1 MSAGRRAAGFAAGL
15 LSAAVLGA
23 FWASD
28 YMKLTPWAMG
38 LCLWSGGNPAG
49 AGAFIPEETVP
60 QEPLL
65 SIKDGGV
72 DIASLSGVSELAA
85 GDFNREAADAG
96 AVPYPE
102 IMESHD
108 GVISAVYYQEASG
121 VQYFSLPEAGQV
133 RNMTSVPMD
142 VLMEESGRLPEFKI
156 DFGDKPQVLIMHTH
170 TTESFEPYERDF
182 YDASFYCRTTDERKN
197 VVAVGEAMASQLK
210 AAGIGVIHDKTIHD
224 YPSYNGAYERS
235 AETVRRILSQN
246 PTIKV
251 VIDLHRDAIERNG
264 GERIAPTAEIGGKK
278 AAQVMIISGCDDGTM
293 NMPDYMKNF
302 RLACLWQKELE
313 GSYKGLTRPVLFAYK
328 KYNQDLTSGSLLI
341 EIGGHAN
348 SIDQAVYSGELAG
361 RALAKALSGL
371 AE

>member
-1 MSAGRRAAGFAAGL
+1 MGFGQKAAGRAVGI

-23 FWASD
+23 VWALDFSEF
-28 YMKLTPWAMG
+28 TPWAMG
-38 LCLWSGGNPAG
+38 LCLWSAPASYDT
-49 AGAFIPEETVP
+49 AEVVPEVTSP
-60 QEPLL
+60 PLL
-65 SIKDGGV
+65 SIKNGRG
-72 DIASLSGVSELAA
+72 DISSLSNASELVSE
-85 GDFNREAADAG
+85 DFKKEAVDVG

-102 IMESHD
+102 KLENHD
-108 GVISAVYYQEASG
+108 GVISVIQYQQASG
-121 VQYFSLPEAGQV
+121 VQYFSLPKAGQV

-142 VLMEESGRLPEFKI
+142 VLMEESEKLPEFKI
-156 DFGDKPQVLIMHTH
+156 DLGDKPQVLIMHTH

-197 VVAVGEAMASQLK
+197 IVAVGEAMASQLK

-224 YPSYNGAYERS
+224 HPSYNGAYGRS
-235 AETVRRILSQN
+235 AETVKRILEEN

-251 VIDLHRDAIERNG
+251 VIDLHRDAIERND
-264 GERIAPTAEIGGKK
+264 GERIAPTAEIDGKK

-293 NMPDYMKNF
+293 NMPNYMKNF
-302 RLACLWQKELE
+302 RLACLWQQELE
-313 GSYKGLTRPVLFAYK
+313 GNYEGLTRPVLFAYK
-328 KYNQDLTSGSLLI
+328 KYNQDLTTGSLLI

-361 RALAKALSGL
+361 KALAKALSGL